1 MQALLVIAA
10 ALAITMESMDDDNTD
25 ASDEGEQLFQLVKP
39 SAHKSTASGMMSHG
53 KGWCADSASWCE
65 TWTCDGSPWCQGGKR
80 PEACEHCCPSWCG
93 SWSCSGEAWCKES
106 GKRPPVCEGCCPKWP
121 HSLCPVSQ
129 IHRRASCC
137 SL

>member
-65 TWTCDGSPWCQGGKR
+65 TWTCDGSPWCQASATWSPTYTQGARVRNYWWGGGR
-80 PEACEHCCPSWCG
+80 TFA
-93 SWSCSGEAWCKES
+93 
-106 GKRPPVCEGCCPKWP
+106 
-121 HSLCPVSQ
+121 
-129 IHRRASCC
+129 AS
-137 SL
+137 